1 MTNLVLSDRPLASLR
16 LDALVIGT
24 ASLDGTL
31 TLLPGADAL
40 DNELGGS
47 LAEALRTLGAKGS
60 EGEVVRLATLGQAS
74 VPLVVAVGLGSPAAG
89 SAFDAEQV
97 RRAAGCAARALTGR
111 SAAAIT
117 LPGVN
122 GATDP
127 DLVGATAEGVMLGGY
142 TFTQYKS
149 EKVAAE
155 DAPVKKV
162 SLLVDR
168 ARERAST
175 GALKK
180 AIAISE
186 AVAMARDLIATPP
199 SDLYPATFAAKAK
212 AFGTAAGLKVEVL
225 DERRLATGG
234 FGGILAVGGGSER
247 KPRLV
252 RMTYTPAK
260 AVKKST
266 PTLAL
271 VGKGITFDSGG
282 ISLKPGAKMAE
293 MKTDMSGAA
302 AVVASI
308 VLIAALQL
316 PIPVVATVPMA
327 ENLPSGSAYR
337 PADVVTFR
345 NGKTA
350 EILNTDAE
358 GRVVLADAISRA
370 CEDKPD
376 YLIETSTLTGA
387 QVVALGK
394 RTAGVMGSDE
404 FRDLVTAAGN
414 AVGEAA
420 WAMPLPK
427 EVRSAMD
434 SLTADFA
441 NIGDGPGGMLAGGHF
456 LKEFVADGVQWA
468 HIDIAGPSNN
478 TGGSYGYTPTGPAGV
493 PVRTIVRIAEELS
506 GENHSRAR

>member
-1 MTNLVLSDRPLASLR
+1 MTNLVLSDRPISGLK
-16 LDALVIGT
+16 LDAIVIGT
-24 ASLDGTL
+24 SSTDDTL
-31 TLLPGADAL
+31 TILPGAEAL
-40 DNELGGS
+40 DEELGGT
-47 LAEALRTLGAKGS
+47 LADALSVLGAKGG
-60 EGEVVRLATLGQAS
+60 EGEVIKLATLGQAS
-74 VPLVVAVGLGSPAAG
+74 VPLIVAVGLGAPVAD
-89 SAFDAEQV
+89 SAYDTEQV

-111 SAAAIT
+111 AAAAIT

-127 DLVGATAEGVMLGGY
+127 ELLGATAEGLMLGGY
-142 TFTQYKS
+142 TFTEYKS
-149 EKVAAE
+149 EKVAAA

-162 SLLVDR
+162 SLLVDK
-168 ARERAST
+168 ARERTASA
-175 GALKK
+175 ALKK
-180 AIAISE
+180 AVSISE
-186 AVAMARDLIATPP
+186 AVAMARDFIATPP

-212 AFGTAAGLKVEVL
+212 AFGTAAGIKVEVL
-225 DERRLATGG
+225 DEKRLATGG
-234 FGGILAVGGGSER
+234 FGGILAVGGGSDR

-252 RMTYTPAK
+252 RMTYTPTK
-260 AVKKST
+260 TVKKST
-266 PTLAL
+266 PKLAL

-282 ISLKPGAKMAE
+282 ISLKPGPKMDE

-302 AVVASI
+302 AIVASI

-316 PIPVVATVPMA
+316 PISVVATIPMA

-358 GRVVLADAISRA
+358 GRVVLADAIARA

-404 FRDLVTAAGN
+404 FRDVVTAAGN

-427 EVRSAMD
+427 EVRTGMD

-456 LKEFVADGVQWA
+456 LKEFVTDGVQWA

-478 TGGSYGYTPTGPAGV
+478 TGGSYGYTPKGPAGV
-493 PVRTIVRIAEELS
+493 PVRTILRVAEGLI
-506 GENHSRAR
+506 G